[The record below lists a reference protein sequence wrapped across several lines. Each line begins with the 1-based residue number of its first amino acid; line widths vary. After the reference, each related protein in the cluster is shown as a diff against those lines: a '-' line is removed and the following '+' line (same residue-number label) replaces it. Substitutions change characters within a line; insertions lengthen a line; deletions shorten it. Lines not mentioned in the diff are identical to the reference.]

1 MGGTTSR
8 RAMRRN
14 GGRCAVPVGGAPC
27 RWAADPDKRVAFLAG
42 GSVMARIGGLPVRR
56 VVVAAV
62 AAVLVALGGTVLWR
76 SELLVRPSS
85 AERII
90 SAARPTTASPG
101 GAAPTTPGP
110 QGRAGPAA
118 RQQTSGRGESPLQP
132 GGPGRPDALGAGSL
146 PNRVEVQGRDLLR
159 LSAQAGVQAIPVQRM
174 DIHRFVEATGSLV
187 AAREQ
192 KLHFGVAGRVKSVA
206 VQEGQFVQAGTL
218 LAVLEDV
225 DQQLALVKARNEYET
240 ARLEKATAQIE
251 EKRLALETARR
262 NLEATRLVAP
272 FDGVVAQL
280 DIRPGDQVTAAQQVA
295 WLVDLNSLQAQVAV
309 DEVDL
314 AHVRAG
320 QAVTV
325 RSKTFPDL
333 ELPGR
338 VERIATAGRTQGD
351 LVLFDVVV
359 LLERSDPRLR
369 HGMSVTARIEV
380 ENARGVL
387 AVPEEAVTE
396 AGGRPMVTRVVGE
409 EAVPTPVQL
418 GVSDGRF
425 VEVRSG
431 LREGDRVLASNYA
444 LWRGASGGQNPS
456 GTTAGANPF
465 GFRLTPGG
473 GPFRGTPAPVPSRT
487 AGGH

>member
-1 MGGTTSR
+1 
-8 RAMRRN
+8 
-14 GGRCAVPVGGAPC
+14 
-27 RWAADPDKRVAFLAG
+27 
-42 GSVMARIGGLPVRR
+42 MARIGRLTVRR
-56 VVVAAV
+56 VVVVAV

-90 SAARPTTASPG
+90 PAAGPTTASPG
-101 GAAPTTPGP
+101 AAAPTTTPVP
-110 QGRAGPAA
+110 QGRAGPAV
-118 RQQTSGRGESPLQP
+118 RQQASGRGDSPVQP
-132 GGPGRPDALGAGSL
+132 GGPGRPDAGGAASL
-146 PNRVEVQGRDLLR
+146 PNRVETQGRDLLR
-159 LSAQAGVQAIPVQRM
+159 LSAQAGVQAVPVQRM

-218 LAVLEDV
+218 LATLEDV

-251 EKRLALETARR
+251 EKRLALETAQR

-272 FDGVVAQL
+272 FDGVIAQL
-280 DIRPGDQVTAAQQVA
+280 DIRPGDQITAAQQVA

-325 RSKTFPDL
+325 WSKTYPDL

-396 AGGRPMVTRVVGE
+396 VGGRPMVTRVVGE

-444 LWRGASGGQNPS
+444 LWRGAASGQASGGAS
-456 GTTAGANPF
+456 ASANPF
-465 GFRLTPGG
+465 SFRLTPGG
-473 GPFRGTPAPVPSRT
+473 GPFPGRTPTPTPSRS
-487 AGGH
+487 AGSR